1 MISTCV
7 NFSNSWLGSLGQK
20 HLIFKNHKA
29 QFLVNQMLKDE
40 IEKKNQLY
48 KSIQNKKKIA
58 IKRMRIKIEKKN

>member
-40 IEKKNQLY
+40 IEKKINY
-48 KSIQNKKKIA
+48 TKVSKTKKKQQL
-58 IKRMRIKIEKKN
+58 KE